1 MSIKRILI
9 IATTALFAVGGLT
22 GTVFGAT
29 NFSSRAEALSQISD
43 QSVESIT
50 AQRQQGKTL
59 GMIASEAGAL
69 AAFQSQNLE
78 AKKLF

>member
-1 MSIKRILI
+1 MSMKRNLI

-29 NFSSRAEALSQISD
+29 NFSTKADMLSQISG

-50 AQRQQGKTL
+50 ALKQQGKTL
-59 GMIASEAGAL
+59 GTIASKAGVL
-69 AAFQSQNLE
+69 AEFQIQNLE
-78 AKKLF
+78 AKKQY